1 MQRPTD
7 ASPTSRSQRSENALT
22 GEVRPVE
29 GLSTGEIGEMF
40 ALMGRYF
47 SNVSRSN
54 FERDLLEKDWCIL
67 LTDASGR
74 VKGFSTMMLVRTVV
88 DERPVAAVYS
98 GDTIVDPEH
107 WGESILS
114 RLWSG
119 QAFDLASRI
128 PEEPVYWFLL
138 SSGYKTYRFLT
149 TFFEE
154 FYPTYERQTP
164 PEAKRVMEALAHAKF
179 PGRFDP
185 VAGVVYPE
193 NAAPLRSGVA
203 DVTEKRLADPHVA
216 FFVSANPGHARGD
229 ELVCLTVL
237 APENLTPA
245 GRRMLG
251 S

>member
-1 MQRPTD
+1 MQRQTD
-7 ASPTSRSQRSENALT
+7 ASPTSRSRRSEKNLT
-22 GEVRPVE
+22 GEVRPV
-29 GLSTGEIGEMF
+29 GSLSSRERGEMF
-40 ALMGRYF
+40 SLMARYF
-47 SNVSRSN
+47 SNVSRTV
-54 FERDLLEKDWCIL
+54 FERDLSEKEWCVL
-67 LTDASGR
+67 LTEASGQ
-74 VKGFSTMMLVRTVV
+74 VKGFSTMMLVRAVV
-88 DERPVAAVYS
+88 DDRPVAAVYS
-98 GDTIVDPEH
+98 GDTIVDREH

-114 RLWSG
+114 RLWSR
-119 QAFDLASRI
+119 QAFDLASQI
-128 PEEPVYWFLL
+128 PEEPVYWLLL

-149 TFFEE
+149 TFFRE
-154 FYPTYERQTP
+154 FYPTHERQTP

>member
-1 MQRPTD
+1 
-7 ASPTSRSQRSENALT
+7 
-22 GEVRPVE
+22 
-29 GLSTGEIGEMF
+29 MF
-40 ALMGRYF
+40 SLMGRYF
-47 SNVSRSN
+47 ANLSRAV
-54 FERDLLEKDWCIL
+54 FERDLSEKEWCVL

-74 VKGFSTMMLVRTVV
+74 VRGFSTMMLVRTEV
-88 DERPVAAVYS
+88 DGRSVAAVYS
-98 GDTIVDPEH
+98 GDTIVDREH

-114 RLWSG
+114 RLWSRH
-119 QAFDLASRI
+119 AFDLASQV

-149 TFFEE
+149 TFFEH
-154 FYPTYERQTP
+154 FYPTHRRETP
-164 PEAKRVMEALAHAKF
+164 PEMRRVMEALDLARF
-179 PGRFDP
+179 PDQFDP
-185 VAGVVYPE
+185 EAGVVRPE

-229 ELVCLTVL
+229 ELVCLTEL

-251 S
+251 P

>member
-1 MQRPTD
+1 MQHPTD
-7 ASPTSRSQRSENALT
+7 ASPTSRSRRSEKGLT

-29 GLSTGEIGEMF
+29 RLSPGERGEMF

-47 SNVSRSN
+47 ANVSRTV
-54 FERDLLEKDWCIL
+54 FERDLSEKEWCIL

-74 VKGFSTMMLVRTVV
+74 VKGFSTMMLVRAEV
-88 DERPVAAVYS
+88 DDRSVAAVYS
-98 GDTIVDPEH
+98 GDTIVDREH

-119 QAFDLASRI
+119 QAFDLASRL

-154 FYPTYERQTP
+154 FYPTHERETP
-164 PEAKRVMEALAHAKF
+164 PRVKRVMDTLAHARF

-185 VAGVVYPE
+185 EAGVVYPE
-193 NAAPLRSGVA
+193 NAAPLRPGVA
-203 DVTEKRLADPHVA
+203 DVTGRRLADPHVA
-216 FFVSANPGHARGD
+216 FFVRANPGHARGD
-229 ELVCLTVL
+229 ELVCLTEL
-237 APENLTPA
+237 ATDNLTPA
-245 GRRMLG
+245 GRRILG
-251 S
+251 P